1 MLENRWDAVGNGVAD
16 DKAVYPFV
24 GGLVDYYLGER
35 PILQSVPTYLP
46 WEHEQLELDLD
57 RLDQLVVEPVA

>member
-46 WEHEQLELDLD
+46 SEHE
-57 RLDQLVVEPVA
+57 